1 MAKIRKA
8 EIKKYVDELVK
19 TPGTDATGL
28 TEFEKT
34 FNEDEWNY
42 FMDLLLEKQKLV
54 AAGKLTVPEPLVG

>member
-1 MAKIRKA
+1 MRKAKIK
-8 EIKKYVDELVK
+8 EYVDELVK

-28 TEFEKT
+28 TEFEKS
-34 FNEDEWNY
+34 FSDEEWDY

>member
-1 MAKIRKA
+1 MRKA
-8 EIKKYVDELVK
+8 EIKEHVDELVK

-28 TEFEKT
+28 TEFEKS
-34 FNEDEWNY
+34 FSDEEWDY

>member
-1 MAKIRKA
+1 MRKT
-8 EIKKYVDELVK
+8 EIKEYVDELVK

-28 TEFEKT
+28 TEFEKS
-34 FNEDEWNY
+34 FSDEEWDY

>member
-1 MAKIRKA
+1 MRKA
-8 EIKKYVDELVK
+8 EIKEYVDELVK
-19 TPGTDATGL
+19 TPGTDATGS

-34 FNEDEWNY
+34 FSDEEWDY

>member
-1 MAKIRKA
+1 MRKA
-8 EIKKYVDELVK
+8 EIKEYVDKLVK
-19 TPGTDATGL
+19 TPSTDATGL

-54 AAGKLTVPEPLVG
+54 AEGKLIVPEPLVG